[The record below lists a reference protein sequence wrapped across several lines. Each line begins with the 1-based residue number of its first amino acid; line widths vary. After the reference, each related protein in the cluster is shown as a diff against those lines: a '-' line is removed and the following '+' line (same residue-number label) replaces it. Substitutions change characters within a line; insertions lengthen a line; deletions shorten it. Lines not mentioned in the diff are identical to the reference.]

1 MAYNETSSQGRTLL
15 LFLHLQ
21 KSQRKQGKEV
31 GSATVKFQERL
42 WNRQHVGSRAELRAY
57 KHKGSMFEE
66 QIKSTSGGGVG
77 Y

>member
-31 GSATVKFQERL
+31 GTAPVKFQERL
-42 WNRQHVGSRAELRAY
+42 WSVGSRAERGAY